1 MVCGKGGV
9 LRVVKRRE
17 GLWMGSGRSVECTV
31 YWVIGGYRL
40 EGKRKGP
47 GKGGNAWEG
56 EGMGRW

>member
-1 MVCGKGGV
+1 M
-9 LRVVKRRE
+9 VKRRE